1 MKRITFKLSS
11 TLSMASVASLLL
23 LAGCESRQP
32 DWSNNCETHFSL
44 SKREMSEC
52 LAKVERGAHAEIE
65 PGTVSIDPDNTDRQ
79 TYEQMGKGGAGDS
92 N

>member
-1 MKRITFKLSS
+1 
-11 TLSMASVASLLL
+11 MASVASLLL

-52 LAKVERGAHAEIE
+52 LAKVERGAHAETE
-65 PGTVSIDPDNTDRQ
+65 RGTVSIDPDNTDRQ

>member
-1 MKRITFKLSS
+1 MKRITFKLPS
-11 TLSMASVASLLL
+11 TLSMASIASLLL
-23 LAGCESRQP
+23 LTGCASRQP
-32 DWSNNCETHFSL
+32 DWSNNCESHFSL

-52 LAKVERGAHAEIE
+52 LAKVERGASAEIE